1 MKTNN
6 TMLRGDKFSF
16 VKFEADV
23 RKIAAKND
31 WTLSYISEEF
41 LARSNTYLS
50 SCFCKRVIPLRAAA
64 ALCRELGLKLSDYE
78 IKPEPPKQEPKPVQK
93 EAVVVPGHGWGNTL
107 NVNIGAMIVSMAVYK
122 DGVKVAQGRAKIFD
136 TTGRG
141 IMQAISYAAHMC
153 YKEAEQKELEDKFRS
168 NTVGAY
174 ICKTMNSTENTQTFH
189 R

>member
-1 MKTNN
+1 MKTTN

-78 IKPEPPKQEPKPVQK
+78 IKPEPPKPEPKPVQK
-93 EAVVVPGHGWGNTL
+93 EAVVAPEKGWSNTM

-136 TTGRG
+136 TTERG
-141 IMQAISYAAHMC
+141 IMQAISYASHMC

-174 ICKTMNSTENTQTFH
+174 ICKTTNSTENTRTYH

>member
-1 MKTNN
+1 MTVCN
-6 TMLRGDKFSF
+6 
-16 VKFEADV
+16 V
-23 RKIAAKND
+23 
-31 WTLSYISEEF
+31 
-41 LARSNTYLS
+41 
-50 SCFCKRVIPLRAAA
+50 
-64 ALCRELGLKLSDYE
+64 LGLKLADYE
-78 IKPEPPKQEPKPVQK
+78 IKPEPPKPEPKPVQK

-136 TTGRG
+136 TTERG

-174 ICKTMNSTENTQTFH
+174 ICKTMNSTENTQTYH